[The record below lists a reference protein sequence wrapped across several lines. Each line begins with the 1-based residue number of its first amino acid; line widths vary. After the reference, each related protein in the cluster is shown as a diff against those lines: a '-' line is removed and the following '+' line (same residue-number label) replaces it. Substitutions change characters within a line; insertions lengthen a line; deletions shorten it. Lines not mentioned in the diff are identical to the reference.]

1 MDLLQGE
8 DVGHGK
14 GTRFDDRQGNTDN
27 MSGAMM
33 QAKSSMKGAAT
44 MMNKDPELV
53 AIGKEL
59 VSLLNAIFI
68 VSVCIFFVL
77 MVILIVTLVK

>member
-1 MDLLQGE
+1 
-8 DVGHGK
+8 
-14 GTRFDDRQGNTDN
+14 
-27 MSGAMM
+27 
-33 QAKSSMKGAAT
+33 MKGAAT

>member
-1 MDLLQGE
+1 
-8 DVGHGK
+8 
-14 GTRFDDRQGNTDN
+14 
-27 MSGAMM
+27 MM